1 MAQKKSKKPEQ
12 MILCLGHNTP
22 ALNCIG
28 MRVESNYYESW
39 SPFSEG
45 RVPFCK
51 DCCKKMF
58 DMFMSRYGNI
68 RSAAYFTLQKMDIP
82 FIFEVWRNIEE
93 RFYKSVEDKEV
104 ARTMIEGNSGNV
116 PSKNVKRNIIGN
128 YVSELHKYKMKKD
141 IWTDFSATDTSIA
154 DIDTRYEAKEN
165 LERDLKNLEYT
176 WGKQDNADDY
186 TFLEETFSRYTN
198 GITEFVNA
206 QQKDTFRDLCRDRLL
221 LRKIN
226 DHRYD
231 GDETIDKIQN
241 RIARTMSILK
251 VDEFESNKPKTMSEK
266 ALAEQIRLIDEKN
279 VEDIY
284 SSPSRN
290 YDLNKVHQYEKDLVL
305 RPLANMLVGKRDFDI
320 SLDDLERY
328 NLD

>member
-1 MAQKKSKKPEQ
+1 MAQKKSKRPEE
-12 MILCLGHNTP
+12 MILCLGHDTP

-39 SPFSEG
+39 SPFSDG

-58 DMFMSRYGNI
+58 EIFLSRYGNV

-82 FIFEVWRNIEE
+82 FILEIWKNIEE
-93 RFYKSVEDKEV
+93 RFLRNNKNKTPRMMVKDDDEDTPKNI
-104 ARTMIEGNSGNV
+104 RRNV
-116 PSKNVKRNIIGN
+116 IGN
-128 YVSELHKYKMKKD
+128 YVAELHKHKMKKD
-141 IWTDFSATDTSIA
+141 IWTDFSATDVSLS
-154 DIDTRYEAKEN
+154 DIDTKYEAKEN

-176 WGKQDNADDY
+176 WGKQDSVDDY
-186 TFLEETFSRYTN
+186 TFLEETFSRYTQ

-226 DHRYD
+226 DHRYE

-241 RIARTMSILK
+241 RIAREMSILK

-279 VEDIY
+279 VADIY
-284 SSPSRN
+284 SEPSRN

-320 SLDDLERY
+320 SLDDLEKY